1 MLKGKHIL
9 IIEDDRHLADVLTR
23 LVRQYG
29 IRVTHAESGNKTLD
43 ALKQEL
49 PDLMLLDLGLPDMSG
64 LDLITQVRWEEKT
77 KSIPIL
83 AMSGNPTEERKCL
96 RIGCNDFILKP
107 FDAPQLLE
115 RIARLLS
122 RTD

>member
-1 MLKGKHIL
+1 
-9 IIEDDRHLADVLTR
+9 
-23 LVRQYG
+23 
-29 IRVTHAESGNKTLD
+29 
-43 ALKQEL
+43 
-49 PDLMLLDLGLPDMSG
+49 MSG
-64 LDLITQVRWEEKT
+64 LDLITQVRWDEKT